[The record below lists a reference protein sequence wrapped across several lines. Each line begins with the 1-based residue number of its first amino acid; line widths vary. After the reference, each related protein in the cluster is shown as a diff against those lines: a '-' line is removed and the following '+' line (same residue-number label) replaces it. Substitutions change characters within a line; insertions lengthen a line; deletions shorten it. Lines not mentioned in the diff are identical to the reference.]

1 MKYFLKNGKAETF
14 LPERAAVSLRTV
26 IEIIGMVALHG
37 IRGGGVMGEIAHA
50 GALLYERPIRQP
62 HAEQLQPSTSASS
75 AAAASRGTS
84 TRVVAIAGVT
94 MGARPCHSV

>member
-14 LPERAAVSLRTV
+14 LPEWSAVSRKTV

-62 HAEQLQPSTSASS
+62 HAEQLQPSS
-75 AAAASRGTS
+75 AATAASRGTS